1 MKNLYLT
8 TFVFSCILLVIT
20 QMHDANAQFSHD
32 NYTIFGG
39 YEPGTGYDGRYFNY
53 GDTVK
58 LEGNYYVQSNSIPQP
73 LNKILVDVIMHKPD
87 GSIISVLKD
96 YLPEKP
102 GHFSVEIPV
111 DETFLIGKYYFDFS
125 VHKKGQTSEPNENQ
139 SPFYVVRVK
148 QFVIPV
154 EGKEYNVKTE
164 SIEQQ
169 VSNVRFDNESKSLI
183 FDIDKISG
191 KYAADGDLQ
200 FVNTVGVT
208 IQRPLLS
215 PSFYVVINNKTGPTL
230 DYDVQITPEK
240 YFVGI
245 NTDELQNNGT
255 VTLIGTYAAPEF
267 SIVVPVMLIGIVSV
281 IAFHRVR
288 LRK

>member
-1 MKNLYLT
+1 MKIQYLLT
-8 TFVFSCILLVIT
+8 IVFSCIVLAFT
-20 QMHDANAQFSHD
+20 QMHDANAQFSRD

-39 YEPGTGYDGRYFNY
+39 YEPGTGYNGRYFNY

-58 LEGNYYVQSNSIPQP
+58 LEGNYYALTNSTSQL
-73 LNKILVDVIMHKPD
+73 LNNTLVDVILHKPD
-87 GSIISVLKD
+87 GSTISVLKD
-96 YLPEKP
+96 YFPEKP
-102 GHFSVEIPV
+102 GHFSVEIHV
-111 DETFLIGKYYFDFS
+111 DKTFLIGKYYFDFS
-125 VHKKGQTSEPNENQ
+125 AHKKGQSSEPNENQ

-154 EGKEYNVKTE
+154 EGKEYSVKTE

-169 VSNVRFDNESKSLI
+169 VSNVRFDNASKSLI

-191 KYAADGDLQ
+191 RYAADGDLQ
-200 FVNTVGVT
+200 FANTIGVT

-215 PSFYVVINNKTGPTL
+215 PSFYVVLNNKTGPTL
-230 DYDVQITPEK
+230 DYDVQITSDK

-245 NTDELQNNGT
+245 NTDELQGNGT

-267 SIVVPVMLIGIVSV
+267 PVIVPVMLIGIVSAITLYRV
-281 IAFHRVR
+281 IF
-288 LRK
+288 RK